1 MKVLVANKFLF
12 RNGGSEAVMLAERE
26 FLRASGVEVVDF
38 AMHDDRNPPSPYA
51 SWFVANQRYGE
62 GGSAAERL
70 KTALKLIHSPEAV
83 RKIGALI
90 DATRP
95 DLVHCHNIYHQLT
108 PSIIGAA
115 RRRGVP
121 VVLTLHDYKP
131 VCPTYLR
138 LRHGA
143 PCSACLDGGPFNVVR
158 HRCADGSL
166 ARSAL
171 LYAEAVVQRL
181 LRSYEQVDTFIAP
194 SEFMRA
200 AVTRR
205 FPPERVRLL
214 YNGVDTR
221 AITPADGDAGYVLY
235 LGRLSAEKGIETL
248 LEAHEGIADRVPLR
262 IAGTGPLEAPLRARY
277 PRAQFLGH
285 LSGAAIDEAIRGA
298 ALIAVPSR
306 WYENCPI
313 SVLEAM
319 AHGKPVVASAIGGIP
334 ELVVHEE
341 TGLLFP
347 PGDGRAL
354 ADCLMRL
361 MADASLRRRFGR
373 AGRARV
379 ERRFSLEGH
388 NAALLGTYKEV
399 LESRRQGQ
407 TQVDIECS
415 STSTLLE

>member
-1 MKVLVANKFLF
+1 MKVLLANKFLF

-26 FLRASGVEVVDF
+26 FLRAADVEVVDF
-38 AMHDDRNPPSPYA
+38 AMRDDRNLPSAYA
-51 SWFVANQRYGE
+51 PWFVANQSY
-62 GGSAAERL
+62 AADGAGAAARL

-83 RKIGALI
+83 RKMGELI

-95 DLVHCHNIYHQLT
+95 DIVHCHNVYHQLT

-115 RRRGVP
+115 KRRGVP

-143 PCSACLDGGPFNVVR
+143 PCSECIDGGPFNVVR

-181 LRSYEQVDTFIAP
+181 LGSYEQVDAFIAP

-200 AVTRR
+200 AVARR
-205 FPPERVRLL
+205 FPRERVRLL
-214 YNGVDTR
+214 YNGVDTN
-221 AITPADGDAGYVLY
+221 AIAPADGDAGYVLY

-248 LEAHEGIADRVPLR
+248 LEAHAPVAGRIPLR
-262 IAGTGPLEAPLRARY
+262 VAGTGPLEARLRARY
-277 PRAQFLGH
+277 PHARFLGH
-285 LSGAAIDEAIRGA
+285 LSGTALDEAVRGA
-298 ALIAVPSR
+298 ALIAVPSGC
-306 WYENCPI
+306 YENCPI
-313 SVLEAM
+313 TVLEAM
-319 AHGKPVVASAIGGIP
+319 AYGKPVVASAIGGIP

-347 PGDGRAL
+347 PGDRHAL
-354 ADCLMRL
+354 ADCLSRL
-361 MADASLRRRFGR
+361 MADAGLRRRYGR

-388 NAALLGTYKEV
+388 NAGLLRTYVEV

-407 TQVDIECS
+407 TLDIECS
-415 STSTLLE
+415 STLLE